1 MVSEGKWVRASTAL
15 NGNYEA
21 ESNLQNVLQ
30 KTDKTNSGKLL
41 RALIRAGFKASN
53 RANAQAAAAAASA
66 ARPGGLHES

>member
-15 NGNYEA
+15 NGSYEA

-53 RANAQAAAAAASA
+53 RANAPAAAAAAPVAPS
-66 ARPGGLHES
+66 GGLHES